1 MKRIQIRSLLCAG
14 VFCAVV
20 LCAAVLCA
28 AVLPVYPAA
37 ADEAA
42 APDAIDSWDVSAP
55 SEAEAL
61 PADTPSGEAPSAE
74 ALVPQAVPAQTEPV
88 IPADLVETEPDFEP
102 PADIADGLV
111 RDTPDGEA
119 AELSE
124 EERTQ
129 YLKKLFFDNGPEA
142 FLENHGDVSST
153 FLLLNEETG
162 TFSEYCRT
170 FTNRSI
176 YYSDDWTPGLEEL
189 RLLIYGEDG
198 CVEDYAWSQRFVC
211 FLNASGE
218 PYRNAAADPVT
229 LDEDTMDEPLLRIHR
244 EADSLFVITQLT
256 ESTILRLSL
265 EEPEGEAFYS
275 CLYLLDPDT
284 LEVRSVRISL
294 HEPVYE
300 TPNETAYETPEE
312 TAEGTPNETAD
323 GTAVGTTD
331 GTANGAADGTAEQY
345 TVRDV
350 RNINYSYDHGMSHF
364 VETGFT
370 GLVRHLMPDTVWA
383 PEDLRKVEVTLDPGT
398 KKERVVSLTTLK
410 GDPISYTLP
419 AGYELYRDEA
429 LTQKWIDDGDYTSD
443 LSLWAAPAAE

>member
-1 MKRIQIRSLLCAG
+1 MHCAKPFSSRTCTLLA
-14 VFCAVV
+14 AV
-20 LCAAVLCA
+20 CAAGLLTCA
-28 AVLPVYPAA
+28 FGFRVPAA
-37 ADEAA
+37 EM
-42 APDAIDSWDVSAP
+42 IVENSTE
-55 SEAEAL
+55 SESGLAE
-61 PADTPSGEAPSAE
+61 
-74 ALVPQAVPAQTEPV
+74 
-88 IPADLVETEPDFEP
+88 ETETERGPLMETETVYEIP
-102 PADIADGLV
+102 LQVTEGLKKN
-111 RDTPDGEA
+111 TPDGEVFRMKG
-119 AELSE
+119 SE
-124 EERTQ
+124 RSALLEDICQ
-129 YLKKLFFDNGPEA
+129 ANSAKKLWQKHEDVTAVCSLFDE
-142 FLENHGDVSST
+142 ESQSWKEYST
-153 FLLLNEETG
+153 YYADP
-162 TFSEYCRT
+162 SV
-170 FTNRSI
+170 

-312 TAEGTPNETAD
+312 TAERTPNETTD
-323 GTAVGTTD
+323 GTAVGTTDGTANGAAD

-419 AGYELYRDEA
+419 AGYELYRDET
-429 LTQKWIDDGDYTSD
+429 LTQKWIDDGNYTSD

>member
-1 MKRIQIRSLLCAG
+1 MHLAKPFSSRTCTLLS
-14 VFCAVV
+14 AV
-20 LCAAVLCA
+20 CAAGLLTCA
-28 AVLPVYPAA
+28 FGFRVPAA
-37 ADEAA
+37 EM
-42 APDAIDSWDVSAP
+42 IVENSTE
-55 SEAEAL
+55 SESGLAE
-61 PADTPSGEAPSAE
+61 
-74 ALVPQAVPAQTEPV
+74 
-88 IPADLVETEPDFEP
+88 ETETERGPLMETETVYEIP
-102 PADIADGLV
+102 LQVTEGLKKN
-111 RDTPDGEA
+111 TPDGEVFRMKG
-119 AELSE
+119 SE
-124 EERTQ
+124 RSALLEDICQ
-129 YLKKLFFDNGPEA
+129 ANSAKKLWQKHDDVTAVCSLFDE
-142 FLENHGDVSST
+142 ESQSWKEYST
-153 FLLLNEETG
+153 YYADP
-162 TFSEYCRT
+162 SV
-170 FTNRSI
+170 

-229 LDEDTMDEPLLRIHR
+229 LDEDTIDEPLLRIHR

-323 GTAVGTTD
+323 GTTD
-331 GTANGAADGTAEQY
+331 ETAAGTAEQY
-345 TVRDV
+345 TVRDI

>member
-1 MKRIQIRSLLCAG
+1 MHLAKPFSSRTCTLLA
-14 VFCAVV
+14 AV
-20 LCAAVLCA
+20 CAAGLLTCA
-28 AVLPVYPAA
+28 SGFRVPAA
-37 ADEAA
+37 EM
-42 APDAIDSWDVSAP
+42 IVENSTE
-55 SEAEAL
+55 SESGLAE
-61 PADTPSGEAPSAE
+61 
-74 ALVPQAVPAQTEPV
+74 
-88 IPADLVETEPDFEP
+88 ETETERGPLMETETVYEIP
-102 PADIADGLV
+102 LQVTEGLKKN
-111 RDTPDGEA
+111 TPDGEVFRMKG
-119 AELSE
+119 SE
-124 EERTQ
+124 RSALLEDICQ
-129 YLKKLFFDNGPEA
+129 ANSAKKLWQKHDDVTAVCSLFDE
-142 FLENHGDVSST
+142 ESQSWKEYST
-153 FLLLNEETG
+153 YYADP
-162 TFSEYCRT
+162 SV
-170 FTNRSI
+170 

-300 TPNETAYETPEE
+300 TPNETAYETP
-312 TAEGTPNETAD
+312 NETAD
-323 GTAVGTTD
+323 GTPNETTD
-331 GTANGAADGTAEQY
+331 GTADETADGAAEQY
-345 TVRDV
+345 TVRDI

-429 LTQKWIDDGDYTSD
+429 LTQKWIDDGNYTSD

>member
-1 MKRIQIRSLLCAG
+1 MHCAKPFSSRTCTLLA
-14 VFCAVV
+14 AV
-20 LCAAVLCA
+20 CAAGLLTCA
-28 AVLPVYPAA
+28 FGFRVPAA
-37 ADEAA
+37 EM
-42 APDAIDSWDVSAP
+42 IVENSTE
-55 SEAEAL
+55 SESGPAE
-61 PADTPSGEAPSAE
+61 
-74 ALVPQAVPAQTEPV
+74 
-88 IPADLVETEPDFEP
+88 ETETERGPLMETETVYEIP
-102 PADIADGLV
+102 LQVTEGLKKN
-111 RDTPDGEA
+111 TPDGEVFRMKG
-119 AELSE
+119 SE
-124 EERTQ
+124 RSALLEDICQ
-129 YLKKLFFDNGPEA
+129 ANSAKKLWQKHEDVTAVCSLFDE
-142 FLENHGDVSST
+142 ESQSWKEYST
-153 FLLLNEETG
+153 YYADP
-162 TFSEYCRT
+162 SV
-170 FTNRSI
+170 

-189 RLLIYGEDG
+189 RLLMYGENE

-331 GTANGAADGTAEQY
+331 GTANGAADGTANGAADGTANGAADGTAEQY

-419 AGYELYRDEA
+419 AGYELYRDET
-429 LTQKWIDDGDYTSD
+429 LTQKWIDDGNYTSD

>member
-1 MKRIQIRSLLCAG
+1 MHLAKPFSSRTCTLLSAVYAAGLLTCAFG
-14 VFCAVV
+14 FRV
-20 LCAAVLCA
+20 
-28 AVLPVYPAA
+28 PAA
-37 ADEAA
+37 EM
-42 APDAIDSWDVSAP
+42 IVENSTE
-55 SEAEAL
+55 SESGLAE
-61 PADTPSGEAPSAE
+61 
-74 ALVPQAVPAQTEPV
+74 
-88 IPADLVETEPDFEP
+88 ETERGPLMETETVYEIP
-102 PADIADGLV
+102 LQVTEGLKKN
-111 RDTPDGEA
+111 TPDGEV
-119 AELSE
+119 LRMKGSE
-124 EERTQ
+124 RSALLEDICQ
-129 YLKKLFFDNGPEA
+129 ANSAKKLWQKHDDVTAVCSLFDE
-142 FLENHGDVSST
+142 ESQSWKEYST
-153 FLLLNEETG
+153 YYADP
-162 TFSEYCRT
+162 SV
-170 FTNRSI
+170 

-300 TPNETAYETPEE
+300 TPNETAYETAEE

-323 GTAVGTTD
+323 GTTD
-331 GTANGAADGTAEQY
+331 ETAAGTAEQY
-345 TVRDV
+345 TVRDI

-383 PEDLRKVEVTLDPGT
+383 PEDLREVEVTLDPGT
-398 KKERVVSLTTLK
+398 EKERVVSLSTLK

>member
-1 MKRIQIRSLLCAG
+1 MLESLKEFKLEDTVMDKIEGG
-14 VFCAVV
+14 VGTS
-20 LCAAVLCA
+20 
-28 AVLPVYPAA
+28 
-37 ADEAA
+37 DEAKQLQLT
-42 APDAIDSWDVSAP
+42 
-55 SEAEAL
+55 AL
-61 PADTPSGEAPSAE
+61 GNIFHFGKNVAGGNS
-74 ALVPQAVPAQTEPV
+74 VFTE
-88 IPADLVETEPDFEP
+88 
-102 PADIADGLV
+102 GLKKN
-111 RDTPDGEA
+111 TPDGEVFRMKG
-119 AELSE
+119 SE
-124 EERTQ
+124 RSALLEDICQ
-129 YLKKLFFDNGPEA
+129 ANSAKKLWQKHEDVTAVCSLFDE
-142 FLENHGDVSST
+142 ESQSWKEYST
-153 FLLLNEETG
+153 YYADP
-162 TFSEYCRT
+162 SV
-170 FTNRSI
+170 

-300 TPNETAYETPEE
+300 TPNETAYETP
-312 TAEGTPNETAD
+312 NETAD
-323 GTAVGTTD
+323 GTPNETTD
-331 GTANGAADGTAEQY
+331 GTADETADGAAEQY
-345 TVRDV
+345 TVRDI

-429 LTQKWIDDGDYTSD
+429 LTQKWIDDGNYTSD

>member
-1 MKRIQIRSLLCAG
+1 MHCAKPFSSRTCTLLA
-14 VFCAVV
+14 AV
-20 LCAAVLCA
+20 CAAGLLTCA
-28 AVLPVYPAA
+28 SGFRVPAA
-37 ADEAA
+37 EM
-42 APDAIDSWDVSAP
+42 IVENSTE
-55 SEAEAL
+55 SESGLAE
-61 PADTPSGEAPSAE
+61 
-74 ALVPQAVPAQTEPV
+74 
-88 IPADLVETEPDFEP
+88 ETETERGPLMETETVYEIP
-102 PADIADGLV
+102 LQVTEGLKKN
-111 RDTPDGEA
+111 TPDGEVFRMKG
-119 AELSE
+119 SE
-124 EERTQ
+124 RSALLEDICQ
-129 YLKKLFFDNGPEA
+129 ANSAKKLWQKHDDVTAVCSLFDE
-142 FLENHGDVSST
+142 ESQSWKEYST
-153 FLLLNEETG
+153 YYADP
-162 TFSEYCRT
+162 SV
-170 FTNRSI
+170 

-300 TPNETAYETPEE
+300 TPNETAYETP
-312 TAEGTPNETAD
+312 NETAD
-323 GTAVGTTD
+323 GTPNETTD
-331 GTANGAADGTAEQY
+331 GTADETADGAAEQY
-345 TVRDV
+345 TVRDI

-429 LTQKWIDDGDYTSD
+429 LTQKWIDDGNYTSD